1 MDTQNSRKMRD
12 GRLPVAANSAADA
25 RPSAESPSAEPPTT
39 DQRLTEK
46 DIVGLKYFDQLLP
59 LFKRLH
65 DDGCQRDKAGNRE
78 LHFDQYYLMV
88 LVFLFHPICSS
99 LRALQQAS
107 ELKNVQKK
115 LGCERAALGSGGRKR
130 DGKGDRGTEKGTG
143 PFSPCPAWI
152 AAGDHADGGWIPSRV
167 AWRIV

>member
-1 MDTQNSRKMRD
+1 MRD

-78 LHFDQYYLMV
+78 LHFDQSCLMV
-88 LVFLFHPICSS
+88 LVFLFNSICSS

-107 ELKNVQKK
+107 ELHNVQKK
-115 LGCERAALGSGGRKR
+115 LGCERAALGSLSEATDRPDHTMRLVIVKIRPHASKGKRCSWDRKS
-130 DGKGDRGTEKGTG
+130 GAAH
-143 PFSPCPAWI
+143 PASI
-152 AAGDHADGGWIPSRV
+152 ATAS
-167 AWRIV
+167 